1 MLFNWVPGKESR
13 ITHVLLNKSYQN
25 YINLKLQHGQY
36 LGTHFFILFLKM
48 QREYSS
54 DFLTFFSSFLLSEF
68 AKFAS
73 THSELFL
80 EKVFLNGR

>member
-1 MLFNWVPGKESR
+1 
-13 ITHVLLNKSYQN
+13 
-25 YINLKLQHGQY
+25 
-36 LGTHFFILFLKM
+36 M

-54 DFLTFFSSFLLSEF
+54 DFLTFFNSFLLSEF

-80 EKVFLNGR
+80 EKVFLNRRWNPWKIAAEELIFRKTAGLQPATSLKSFKGIFQGIC